1 MDACLFIHTFSF
13 IYEYSS
19 NIFPTSSQ
27 QEKPKRKKYFIPQM
41 KFLEIVERKVLAEK
55 MVPFMD
61 T

>member
-19 NIFPTSSQ
+19 NIFPTIQ
-27 QEKPKRKKYFIPQM
+27 TKKKKIFIPQM
-41 KFLEIVERKVLAEK
+41 NFLEMVERKVLAEK
-55 MVPFMD
+55 LVPFMD

>member
-19 NIFPTSSQ
+19 NIFPTIQ
-27 QEKPKRKKYFIPQM
+27 TKKKKIFIPQM
-41 KFLEIVERKVLAEK
+41 NFLEMVERKVLAEK